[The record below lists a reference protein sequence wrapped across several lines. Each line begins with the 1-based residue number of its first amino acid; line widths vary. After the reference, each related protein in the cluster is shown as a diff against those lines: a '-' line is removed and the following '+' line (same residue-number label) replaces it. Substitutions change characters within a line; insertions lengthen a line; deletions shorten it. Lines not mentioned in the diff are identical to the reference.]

1 MPEDATSVSRNGPEA
16 ETSHPTSTSTA
27 VEDAVSLRE
36 RAEIAEMERDKYLE
50 LLQRSTAEFE
60 NYRKR
65 LQRDIAEERRYAHSD
80 LAREL
85 LPVVDNL
92 QQALDAATKSSEVD
106 SIIEGVRLMQSQ
118 LLDTLGRFDIDA
130 ITALGEPFDPNLH
143 EAVLEE
149 LRTDVSPGTI
159 TRVIEPG
166 FRLHE
171 RMLRPAKVVV
181 AAEPGG

>member
-1 MPEDATSVSRNGPEA
+1 
-16 ETSHPTSTSTA
+16 
-27 VEDAVSLRE
+27 
-36 RAEIAEMERDKYLE
+36 
-50 LLQRSTAEFE
+50 
-60 NYRKR
+60 
-65 LQRDIAEERRYAHSD
+65 
-80 LAREL
+80 
-85 LPVVDNL
+85 
-92 QQALDAATKSSEVD
+92 
-106 SIIEGVRLMQSQ
+106 MQSQ
-118 LLDTLGRFDIDA
+118 LLDTLGRFDIDSF
-130 ITALGEPFDPNLH
+130 TALGEPFDPNLH